1 MKSAILRQTQ
11 YKLRR
16 NCSKLKRTLNGASQ
30 HQLNNSTKV
39 GYIIILPIIMLV
51 SLLSCNEKKEE
62 VQAMFE
68 VLDSKTTGIDFTNKL
83 TATPQ
88 FNMFKYMYFYNGAG
102 VGVGDFNNDGLSDI
116 FFSSN
121 QGENKIYLNE
131 GGMKF
136 KDVTKEARI
145 PQDGGWSTG
154 VSVVDIN
161 NDGLLDIYVCRVGNY
176 ETLKSKNQFLICKGK
191 DANGV
196 PYYEDEAGK
205 LGLAFSGFG
214 TQSAFFDYDL
224 DGDLD
229 FFLMNHSLR
238 FDGTF
243 NERASYL
250 NTFDTLAADY
260 LFRNES
266 PSGVGKGE
274 VKFVDVSATAG
285 INRSIIGY
293 GLGLSV
299 ADINLDGYP
308 DLYIGNDFQEND
320 YLYINQKNGTFI
332 DAQEGSIMH
341 TSQFSMGTDVADIT
355 NDGFPEIISID
366 MMPEDPYILKRSLGE
381 NEYDLFHFKIRHG
394 YHPQFARNA
403 LQLNRGNGLFSEI
416 GFYSNVYA
424 TDWSWA
430 ALWTDF
436 NNDGWKDLF
445 ISNGIPKRLNDMD
458 YINHISND
466 ELQEKIRT
474 NRVDENDM
482 ALIEKFPQI
491 KLANKFYLN
500 KGEAKFVDAVS
511 MIRNNPKTYSNGA
524 AYADFDNDGDMD
536 MVVNNVDEPA
546 LIYKNLSNNDGTKK
560 SFLELKLKGSSDN
573 LNAIGT
579 KAIVF
584 TKNEVRTY
592 EKFPVRGFQGS
603 MEVPLHIGLD
613 NTTID
618 SILLVWPDNSYEKL
632 TGVKDSIF
640 NIEYRLGLPQFNYD
654 LIRQHILNPVRKTD
668 DITNETGLSYLHQEN
683 PFNEFDREPL
693 IPFMTSRE
701 GPALAVGDINGDGLD
716 DVFIGSSKLKKPG
729 LFIQQ
734 SNGRFLGSNQPALN
748 ADSTYEDVDAV
759 WTDVNNDKF
768 QDLVV
773 ASGGNEYYGNSD
785 YLLPRIYLND
795 GKGSLQRLTDAFD
808 RTVML
813 TASCVVPYDFNSDGS
828 VDLFIGGRAVPNEY
842 GTIPRSYLLKND
854 GKGKFTDV
862 TDQYSKEL
870 SKAGFVKQA
879 VWGDLDYDG
888 DKDLVL
894 SLEWDGIAAF
904 INDKGKFSKKYLTDK
919 RGWWN
924 FTLPVD
930 VDGDGDL
937 DLVAGNLGQNNR
949 LKASDQKP
957 VRLYYNDYDG
967 NGKKEQVLTYYLRD
981 KEIPF
986 ATKDELVKQIPELKK
1001 KYLYA
1006 EEFAKSTLT
1015 DIFRKEKL
1023 EKAEV
1028 LTANYFS
1035 NVILINNGNWSFTLK
1050 ELPWEAQLTSYR
1062 DAVIADVNND
1072 NRPDILLAGNFYPNN
1087 IQMGEYDGDYGT
1099 VLLNNGNG
1107 NFSSALLSGCIIK
1120 GEVRHI
1126 RNINLGKK
1134 ESFILARNNDSLKMI
1149 SFR

>member
-1 MKSAILRQTQ
+1 MMKSATQ
-11 YKLRR
+11 HKL
-16 NCSKLKRTLNGASQ
+16 NS
-30 HQLNNSTKV
+30 STKV
-39 GYIIILPIIMLV
+39 WNISILSTIILCLT
-51 SLLSCNEKKEE
+51 LFSCNDKREE
-62 VQAMFE
+62 QSALFE
-68 VLDSKTTGIDFTNKL
+68 ALDARSTGIDFANKL
-83 TATPQ
+83 TPTPE

-136 KDVTKEARI
+136 KDVTKEAKI

-161 NDGLLDIYVCRVGNY
+161 NDGLLDIYVCRVGKY
-176 ETLKSKNQFLICKGK
+176 EILQSKNQFLICKGK
-191 DANGV
+191 DANGI
-196 PYYEDEAGK
+196 PYYEDEATK
-205 LGLAFSGFG
+205 MGLDFSGFS
-214 TQSAFFDYDL
+214 TQAAFFDYDL

-229 FFLMNHSLR
+229 FFLVNHSLR
-238 FDGTF
+238 FNGTF
-243 NERASYL
+243 NERSSYL
-250 NTFDTLAADY
+250 NTFDTLSADY
-260 LFRNES
+260 LFRNDE
-266 PSGVGKGE
+266 G
-274 VKFVDVSATAG
+274 KFVDVSALSG

-308 DLYIGNDFQEND
+308 DLYIGNDFHEND

-332 DAQEGSIMH
+332 DTSEGAMMH

-355 NDGFPEIISID
+355 NDGFPEIISMD

-381 NEYDLFHFKIRHG
+381 DEYNLFHFKIQHG
-394 YHPQFARNA
+394 YHSQFARNT
-403 LQLNRGNGLFSEI
+403 LQLSRRNGLFTDI
-416 GFYSNVYA
+416 GFYSNVFA
-424 TDWSWA
+424 SDWSWA

-436 NNDGWKDLF
+436 DNDGWKDLF

-458 YINHISND
+458 YVNYVSND

-474 NRVDENDM
+474 NRVSENDM

-491 KLANKFYLN
+491 KLSNKFYLN
-500 KGEAKFVDAVS
+500 KGEAKFVDASS

-536 MVVNNVDEPA
+536 MVANNVDETA
-546 LIYKNLSNNDGTKK
+546 VIYKNLSNDGGVKK
-560 SFLELKLKGSSDN
+560 SFLELRLKGSSEN
-573 LNAIGT
+573 INATGA
-579 KAIVF
+579 KAVVF

-613 NTTID
+613 NTAID

-632 TGVKDSIF
+632 TGVKDSILS
-640 NIEYRLGLPQFNYD
+640 IAYKQGLPPFNYD
-654 LIRQHILNPVRKTD
+654 LIRQHSFSPMRRTD
-668 DITNETGLSYLHQEN
+668 DITNETGVSYLHEEN

-701 GPALAVGDINGDGLD
+701 GPALAVGDINADGLD
-716 DVFIGSSKLKKPG
+716 DVFIGSSKFKKPA
-729 LFIQQ
+729 LFMQQ
-734 SNGRFLGSNQPALN
+734 SNGKFLRSDQPALD

-759 WTDVNNDKF
+759 WIDVNNDSF
-768 QDLVV
+768 NDLVV

-785 YLLPRIYLND
+785 YLLPRVYLND
-795 GKGSLQRLTDAFD
+795 GKGHLQRLAGAFD

-828 VDLFIGGRAVPNEY
+828 IDLFIGGRAVPNEY

-870 SKAGFVKQA
+870 SKAGFVKHA
-879 VWGDLDYDG
+879 IWSDLDKDG

-894 SLEWDGIAAF
+894 SLEWDGIVAF
-904 INDKGKFSKKYLTDK
+904 INDNGKFSKRYLTDK
-919 RGWWN
+919 KGWWN

-937 DLVAGNLGQNNR
+937 DLVAGNLGLNNR

-967 NGKKEQVLTYYLRD
+967 NGKKEQVLTYYLGD

-986 ATKDELVKQIPELKK
+986 ATKDELVKQMPELKK

-1006 EEFAKSTLT
+1006 EEFARAGLG
-1015 DIFRKEKL
+1015 DIFNKEKL
-1023 EKAEV
+1023 ENAEM

-1035 NVILINNGNWSFTLK
+1035 NVILINNGNWGFTLK
-1050 ELPWEAQLTSYR
+1050 ELPWEAQLTPYR
-1062 DAVIADVNND
+1062 DAVITNANND
-1072 NRPDILLAGNFYPNN
+1072 NRPDILLVGNFYPNN

-1099 VLLNNGNG
+1099 VLINNGNG
-1107 NFSSALLSGCIIK
+1107 NFSCALLNGCIIK

-1126 RNINLGKK
+1126 RKINAGKK
-1134 ESFILARNNDSLKMI
+1134 ESFILARNNDSLKVI

>member
-1 MKSAILRQTQ
+1 MKSAALQQ
-11 YKLRR
+11 AQCKLRR
-16 NCSKLKRTLNGASQ
+16 NCSELERTLNGASQ
-30 HQLNNSTKV
+30 HHLNSSTKV
-39 GYIIILPIIMLV
+39 GYIIIFPIFMLV
-51 SLLSCNEKKEE
+51 SLLFSCSEKKEE

-68 VLDSKTTGIDFTNKL
+68 TLDSKTTGIDFTNKL
-83 TATPQ
+83 TPTPQ

-102 VGVGDFNNDGLSDI
+102 VGVGDYNNDGMIDV

-121 QGENKIYLNE
+121 QGDNKIYLNE

-161 NDGLLDIYVCRVGNY
+161 NDGLLDIYICRVGNY

-205 LGLAFSGFG
+205 LGLDFSGFS
-214 TQSAFFDYDL
+214 TQAAFFDYDL

-238 FDGTF
+238 FNGTF
-243 NERASYL
+243 NERSSYL

-260 LFRNES
+260 LFRND
-266 PSGVGKGE
+266 KG
-274 VKFVDVSATAG
+274 KFVDVSATAG

-299 ADINLDGYP
+299 SDINLDGYP

-332 DAQEGSIMH
+332 DTLEGSVMH
-341 TSQFSMGTDVADIT
+341 TSQFSMGTDVADVT

-381 NEYDLFHFKIRHG
+381 NEYDLFHFKTRHG
-394 YHPQFARNA
+394 YHPQFARNT
-403 LQLNRGNGLFSEI
+403 LQLNRRNGLFSEI

-436 NNDGWKDLF
+436 DNDGWKDLF

-458 YINHISND
+458 YINYVSNE

-500 KGEAKFVDAVS
+500 KGEAKFVDAAS

-560 SFLELKLKGSSDN
+560 SFLELKLKGSSEN

-584 TKNEVRTY
+584 ATNEVRTY

-603 MEVPLHIGLD
+603 MEIPLHIGLD
-613 NTTID
+613 KTNVD
-618 SILLVWPDNSYEKL
+618 SILLIWPDNTYEKL
-632 TGVKDSIF
+632 PGIKDSIL
-640 NIEYRLGLPQFNYD
+640 NITYKQGLPPFNYS
-654 LIRQHILNPVRKTD
+654 LIKEHIVNPSKKTE
-668 DITNETGLSYLHQEN
+668 DITNETGLSYLHEEN
-683 PFNEFDREPL
+683 SFNEFDREPL

-734 SNGRFLGSNQPALN
+734 LNGKFLRSNQPALD
-748 ADSTYEDVDAV
+748 ADSTYEEVDAV

-768 QDLVV
+768 PDLVV

-795 GKGSLQRLTDAFD
+795 GKGNLNRLTDAFD

-842 GTIPRSYLLKND
+842 GTIPQSYLLKND

-870 SKAGFVKQA
+870 SKAGFVKHA
-879 VWGDLDYDG
+879 SWSDLDNDG

-894 SLEWDGIAAF
+894 SLEWDGIVAF

-919 RGWWN
+919 KGWWN

-937 DLVAGNLGQNNR
+937 DLIAGNLGLNNR
-949 LKASDQKP
+949 LKASDSHP
-957 VRLYYNDYDG
+957 VKLYYNDFDD
-967 NGKKEQVLTYYLRD
+967 NGKKEQVLTYYLQG

-1006 EEFAKSTLT
+1006 EEFAKAGLT
-1015 DIFRKEKL
+1015 DIFKKEKL

-1035 NVILINNGNWSFTLK
+1035 NVILINNGNWNFTLK
-1050 ELPWEAQLTSYR
+1050 ELPWEAQLTPYR
-1062 DAVIADVNND
+1062 DAVIADGNNE
-1072 NRPDILLAGNFYPNN
+1072 NRPDILLAGNFYPNS
-1087 IQMGEYDGDYGT
+1087 IQMGEYDGDFGT
-1099 VLLNNGNG
+1099 VLINNGNG
-1107 NFSSALLSGCIIK
+1107 NFTCSLLNGCAIK
-1120 GEVRHI
+1120 GEVRHV
-1126 RNINLGKK
+1126 RKINAGKN
-1134 ESFILARNNDSLKMI
+1134 EAFILGRNNDSAMVIK
-1149 SFR
+1149 FK